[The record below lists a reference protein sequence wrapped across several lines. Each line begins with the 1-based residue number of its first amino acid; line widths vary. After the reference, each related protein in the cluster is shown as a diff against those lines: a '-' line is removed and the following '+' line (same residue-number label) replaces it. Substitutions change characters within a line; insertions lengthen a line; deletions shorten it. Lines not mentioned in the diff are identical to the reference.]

1 MVLSAQWSS
10 RTVDRV
16 QLEHNA
22 RVVCPLCGVRRARRG
37 CPAVGQQIC
46 AVCCGTKRLVQIHC
60 PPDCTWLASA
70 REHPP
75 AVQVRQQQRD
85 LGLLVQF
92 MRDFNERQSQLFF
105 LIHTFLTRYEPSELQ
120 SLVDDDVA
128 EATAALAAT
137 FETSARGVIYEHR
150 PASLPAERLMSALKP
165 ALLDAGK
172 GLGSP
177 FERDAAVV
185 LRRVEDAVREIRAL
199 DQTNRRAFLDLLA
212 RVIKNPDDREAET
225 AGAAPEPRI
234 ILP

>member
-1 MVLSAQWSS
+1 
-10 RTVDRV
+10 
-16 QLEHNA
+16 
-22 RVVCPLCGVRRARRG
+22 
-37 CPAVGQQIC
+37 
-46 AVCCGTKRLVQIHC
+46 VCCGTKRLVQIQC

-105 LIHTFLTRYEPSELQ
+105 LIHTFLARYEPSELQ

-150 PASLPAERLMSALKP
+150 PASLPAERLVSALKP

-177 FERDAAVV
+177 FERDAAFV

-212 RVIKNPDDREAET
+212 RVIKNPNDREAET
-225 AGAAPEPRI
+225 AASQPEPRI
-234 ILP
+234 IVP